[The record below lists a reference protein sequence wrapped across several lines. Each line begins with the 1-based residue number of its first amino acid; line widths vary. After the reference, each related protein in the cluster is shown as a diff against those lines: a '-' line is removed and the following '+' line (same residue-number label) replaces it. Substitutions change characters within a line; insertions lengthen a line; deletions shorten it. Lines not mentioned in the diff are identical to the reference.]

1 MAVGVEN
8 RSGSQVPPARGGAVT
23 TLSIE
28 AFKPARV
35 PTGYSFRRRV
45 QGSASPGFTGP
56 TGEELADQV
65 TLIHTTANTY
75 ASWRSPMT
83 VHVVARPDA
92 RLFAAETHKGVALD
106 LGLAG
111 VTSAVYHDGW
121 WGPAPD
127 GSGGKVWDTAN
138 MHSLTLRTATHTVA
152 VRAAK
157 SVPLDELAAVAK
169 SIPLGS

>member
-1 MAVGVEN
+1 M
-8 RSGSQVPPARGGAVT
+8 T

-35 PTGYSFRRRV
+35 PVGYAFRRRV

-56 TGEELADQV
+56 AGEELPDQV
-65 TLIHTTANTY
+65 TLIHTSANTY
-75 ASWRSPMT
+75 VAWRTPMT

-111 VTSAVYHDGW
+111 VKSAVYHDGW
-121 WGPAPD
+121 WGPNPD
-127 GSGGKVWDTAN
+127 GSGGKVWDTGT